1 MTYILQAIYNSL
13 WAIQPEKLAAIIAV
27 AERHAAGQKLA
38 TDEVAA
44 IMAAGP
50 RAAAAQTGAVA
61 VLGVYGTIIPRGDML
76 VESSGAV
83 STTRLAANLRAALA
97 DPAVGAIVLDI
108 SSPGG
113 AVQGVEELAAEIY
126 AAREVKPIV
135 AVANH
140 LAASAAYWI
149 GTAANELFVAPS
161 GEVGSI
167 GVFAAHQDFSRALEK
182 DGVTVNLI
190 SAGKYKTEANP
201 YQPLTE
207 EARAAIQAR
216 VDDYYNAFTKSVA
229 RSRGVSV
236 ADVRDGF
243 GEGRV
248 VGAAEAV
255 QLGMAD
261 KVGTL
266 DDAIVRAARMARST
280 PAAARAPRADLEMRQ
295 RRLRLAEHS

>member
-27 AERHAAGQKLA
+27 AERHAAGDKLPTA
-38 TDEVAA
+38 DVAA

-50 RAAAAQTGAVA
+50 RATAAQTGAVA

-76 VESSGAV
+76 VESSGAM
-83 STTRLAANLRAALA
+83 STTRIAANLRAALA

-113 AVQGVEELAAEIY
+113 AVQGVDELAGEIF
-126 AAREVKPIV
+126 AARDKKPIV

-149 GTAANELFVAPS
+149 GTAANELLVAPS

-201 YQPLTE
+201 YQPLSE

-216 VDDYYNAFTKSVA
+216 VDDYYNAFTKAVA
-229 RSRGVSV
+229 RQRGVSV
-236 ADVRDGF
+236 ADVRGGF

-248 VGAAEAV
+248 VGATEAV
-255 QLGMAD
+255 KLGMAD
-261 KVGTL
+261 RVGTL
-266 DDAIVRAARMARST
+266 EDAIVRAARLARST
-280 PAAARAPRADLEMRQ
+280 PAGNSARADLEMRQ
-295 RRLRLAEHS
+295 RRLRLAEHE

>member
-13 WAIQPEKLAAIIAV
+13 WAIQPE
-27 AERHAAGQKLA
+27 KLA

-50 RAAAAQTGAVA
+50 RAAAAQTGSVA

-83 STTRLAANLRAALA
+83 STTRLAVNLRAALA

-229 RSRGVSV
+229 RGRGVSV
-236 ADVRDGF
+236 ADVRGGF

-255 QLGMAD
+255 RLGMAD
-261 KVGTL
+261 KIGTL
-266 DDAIVRAARMARST
+266 DDAIARAAKL
-280 PAAARAPRADLEMRQ
+280 ARAGSTGGTRADLDLRQ

>member
-1 MTYILQAIYNSL
+1 MSYILQAIYNSL

-27 AERHAAGQKLA
+27 AERHAAGDKLA
-38 TDEVAA
+38 ADEVAA
-44 IMAAGP
+44 I
-50 RAAAAQTGAVA
+50 AAAARRAGPVQAGAVA
-61 VLGVYGTIIPRGDML
+61 VLGVYGTIIPRGDAL

-83 STTRLAANLRAALA
+83 STTRIAASLRAALA

-140 LAASAAYWI
+140 LAASAAYWLAV
-149 GTAANELFVAPS
+149 AANELYVAPS

-167 GVFAAHQDFSRALEK
+167 GVFAAHQDVSRALEK

-190 SAGKYKTEANP
+190 SAGKYKTEGSP
-201 YQPLTE
+201 YQPLGE

-216 VDDYYNAFTKSVA
+216 VDDYYAAFVKGVA
-229 RSRGVSV
+229 QGRGVSV
-236 ADVRDGF
+236 ADVRGGF

-255 QLGMAD
+255 RLGMAD

-266 DDAIVRAARMARST
+266 EDVITRAARLARSV
-280 PAAARAPRADLEMRQ
+280 PNGASARADLEMRQ

>member
-1 MTYILQAIYNSL
+1 MTYILQAIYESV
-13 WAIQPEKLAAIIAV
+13 WAILPDKLAAIIAV
-27 AERHAAGQKLA
+27 AQRHAAGEKLPA
-38 TDEVAA
+38 AEVATIA
-44 IMAAGP
+44 AAGQRGNP
-50 RAAAAQTGAVA
+50 AQRGAVA
-61 VLGVYGTIIPRGDML
+61 VLPVYGTIIPRGDAL
-76 VESSGAV
+76 VESSGAM
-83 STTRLAANLRAALA
+83 STTRIAANLRAALA
-97 DPAVGAIVLDI
+97 DPAVGAIVLDV

-113 AVQGVEELAAEIY
+113 AVQGVEELAGEIY
-126 AAREVKPIV
+126 AARGQKPLV

-149 GTAANELFVAPS
+149 ATAADEVMVAPS

-201 YQPLTE
+201 YTPLTE

-216 VDDYYNAFTKSVA
+216 VDDYYGAFVKAVA
-229 RSRGVSV
+229 RGRGVSV
-236 ADVRDGF
+236 ADVRGGF

-248 VGAAEAV
+248 VGADEALR
-255 QLGMAD
+255 LGMAD
-261 KVGTL
+261 RVGTL
-266 DDAIVRAARMARST
+266 EDGIARAARLART
-280 PAAARAPRADLEMRQ
+280 APAGGNARADLEMRQ